1 LLLALLSRILRWR
14 ILMPDDEEVD
24 WQDHSGGYQYQNH
37 EGQGNAP
44 PDWKAA
50 TTAAAFLIRGLRIAV
65 GNHVV

>member
-1 LLLALLSRILRWR
+1 
-14 ILMPDDEEVD
+14 MPDDEEVD